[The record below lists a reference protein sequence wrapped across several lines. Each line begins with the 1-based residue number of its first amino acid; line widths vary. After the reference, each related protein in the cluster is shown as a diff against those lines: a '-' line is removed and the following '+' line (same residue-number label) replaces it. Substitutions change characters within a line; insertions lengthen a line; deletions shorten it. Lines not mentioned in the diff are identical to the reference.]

1 MVIVLEKNIS
11 NADKDELKSFL
22 EKNNFKV
29 NEITGEEETILGAV
43 GKMGI
48 DPREVE
54 ILPGVSRVIPISK
67 PYKMA
72 SREYKKENSV
82 VEIPNNRGQ
91 IVRIGGSRLVSIAGP
106 CAVESREQMM
116 NVAKRVA
123 ASGAVMLRG
132 GAYKPRTSPYAFQG
146 LAEEG
151 LKYLKE
157 AGDAYGLP
165 VVTECVSAEHLDA
178 MKKYK
183 IDCLQIG
190 ARNMQNFELLKKVG
204 AVNIPVILKRG
215 ISATIEEWLMAAEYL
230 LSSGAE
236 NVILCERGIRTY
248 EKATRNTLDLSA
260 IPVLRS
266 LTHLPI
272 IVDPSHAVGIRDKVP
287 PMGLAAVSAGAD
299 GIIVEV
305 HCNPEK
311 AFSDGAQTLYPEQF
325 DKLMRDIDVLAPVVG
340 KETTRIRNQ
349 ISLSTSENENNKT
362 KKSDSVVCAFS
373 GSRGAYA
380 EIAIQ
385 HYFDKQSESF
395 PCKNFR
401 EVFQAVSDGKAD
413 FGMIPIE
420 NSLAGSVY
428 DNYDNLIRFA
438 DVSICGSIK
447 LRIEHALIC
456 NKGTNLDSIKTVYSH
471 PQGFAQCAE
480 FLSQYPDWK
489 LVECSS
495 TSEAACNVAKKDST
509 DCAAIASEQAATVSK
524 LEVLK
529 SGIEDDPRNYTR
541 FIVIKPNNTSTNEN
555 ISSLVSESSTGMK
568 LASVAFVTKNEPGA
582 LMSCLEIFHKAS
594 MNLTRLESRP
604 IQGQPWR
611 YMFYVDIVLKDST
624 SNDVEISTDSL
635 NTVID
640 KLKSQTEDVRLLG
653 VYSEVN

>member
-1 MVIVLEKNIS
+1 
-11 NADKDELKSFL
+11 
-22 EKNNFKV
+22 
-29 NEITGEEETILGAV
+29 
-43 GKMGI
+43 MGFFTFI
-48 DPREVE
+48 HSSLSARRLAKEV
-54 ILPGVSRVIPISK
+54 
-67 PYKMA
+67 
-72 SREYKKENSV
+72 
-82 VEIPNNRGQ
+82 
-91 IVRIGGSRLVSIAGP
+91 
-106 CAVESREQMM
+106 C
-116 NVAKRVA
+116 
-123 ASGAVMLRG
+123 
-132 GAYKPRTSPYAFQG
+132 
-146 LAEEG
+146 
-151 LKYLKE
+151 LKYLYFISPFFLLV
-157 AGDAYGLP
+157 AL
-165 VVTECVSAEHLDA
+165 
-178 MKKYK
+178 
-183 IDCLQIG
+183 
-190 ARNMQNFELLKKVG
+190 RNKLL
-204 AVNIPVILKRG
+204 NP
-215 ISATIEEWLMAAEYL
+215 
-230 LSSGAE
+230 
-236 NVILCERGIRTY
+236 
-248 EKATRNTLDLSA
+248 
-260 IPVLRS
+260 
-266 LTHLPI
+266 
-272 IVDPSHAVGIRDKVP
+272 
-287 PMGLAAVSAGAD
+287 GLAAYKSKS
-299 GIIVEV
+299 
-305 HCNPEK
+305 EK
-311 AFSDGAQTLYPEQF
+311 CF
-325 DKLMRDIDVLAPVVG
+325 DSFVG

-555 ISSLVSESSTGMK
+555 ISFCGMQ
-568 LASVAFVTKNEPGA
+568 V
-582 LMSCLEIFHKAS
+582 H
-594 MNLTRLESRP
+594 
-604 IQGQPWR
+604 Q
-611 YMFYVDIVLKDST
+611 
-624 SNDVEISTDSL
+624 
-635 NTVID
+635 
-640 KLKSQTEDVRLLG
+640 
-653 VYSEVN
+653 